1 VSIVE
6 KAMEK
11 LERASEASAPATPG
25 PAGVPPG
32 EREEGAAA
40 VVTALARARVVDA
53 GDIVAQRSRVPSARR
68 GLASV
73 APAIHIDAPRLRS
86 LGLMPPED
94 AALRMADEY
103 RRIKR
108 PLLAGAFGK
117 GAARLPHGNLLMVG
131 SSMPGEG
138 KTFTSLNLALSI
150 VQELDYT
157 VLLVDADVAKPHITR
172 VLELEGKP
180 GLIDVLV
187 DDTLDLQDVLVSTD
201 IEGLRVLPAGPVH
214 RQSTELLASERM
226 AALVSEMA
234 DRYPD
239 RVLVFDTPPLLAT
252 TEAQVMS
259 SLMGQVL
266 LVVRAGITPQQAV
279 MQSLETLGP
288 RAGVNIVLNQVRGA
302 WSDEYYGY
310 GYGYN

>member
-11 LERASEASAPATPG
+11 LERAGDTPT
-25 PAGVPPG
+25 PEG
-32 EREEGAAA
+32 EDTPA
-40 VVTALARARVVDA
+40 VVTSLARVRNAEA
-53 GDIVAQRSRVPSARR
+53 GLPEGKGRGLAPRR
-68 GLASV
+68 GLAAP
-73 APAIHIDAPRLRS
+73 APAITLEPARLRA

-94 AALRMADEY
+94 CATRMGDEY

-117 GAARLPHGNLLMVG
+117 GVARLPHGNLIMVG
-131 SSMPGEG
+131 SSVPGEG
-138 KTFTSLNLALSI
+138 KTFTSMNLALSI

-157 VLLVDADVAKPHITR
+157 VLLVDADVAKPHISR
-172 VLELEGKP
+172 VLELDDKP

-187 DDTLDLQDVLVSTD
+187 DDTLDLQEVIVNTN

-226 AALVSEMA
+226 VTLVAEMA
-234 DRYPD
+234 ERYSD

-279 MQSLETLGP
+279 LQSLETLGP

-310 GYGYN
+310 YGYN

>member
-11 LERASEASAPATPG
+11 LGRTVDAPAAEHPEPVSTVTPI
-25 PAGVPPG
+25 
-32 EREEGAAA
+32 
-40 VVTALARARVVDA
+40 TARARGLEHA
-53 GDIVAQRSRVPSARR
+53 REETPQRAAPPRR
-68 GLASV
+68 GLGPV
-73 APAIHIDAPRLRS
+73 TPAIHLDPARLRS

-94 AALRMADEY
+94 TAGRIADEY

-117 GAARLPHGNLLMVG
+117 GAARLPHGNLIMVG
-131 SSMPGEG
+131 SSVPGEG

-157 VLLVDADVAKPHITR
+157 VLLVDADVAKPHISR
-172 VLELEGKP
+172 VLELDDKP
-180 GLIDVLV
+180 GLIDVLC
-187 DDTLDLQDVLVSTD
+187 DDTLDLQEVLVSTNV
-201 IEGLRVLPAGPVH
+201 EGLRILPAGPVH
-214 RQSTELLASERM
+214 RQSTELLASDRM
-226 AALVSEMA
+226 ASLIAEMA
-234 DRYPD
+234 ERYPD

-259 SLMGQVL
+259 GLMGQVL
-266 LVVRAGITPQQAV
+266 LVVRAGMTPQQAV
-279 MQSLETLGP
+279 LQSLETLGP

-302 WSDEYYGY
+302 WSDDYYGY
-310 GYGYN
+310 YGYY

>member
-11 LERASEASAPATPG
+11 LGRTGETPEQTPAPERVE
-25 PAGVPPG
+25 VPS
-32 EREEGAAA
+32 
-40 VVTALARARVVDA
+40 VVTPLPRTRSLEPAREDAVLRPLA
-53 GDIVAQRSRVPSARR
+53 PRR
-68 GLASV
+68 GT
-73 APAIHIDAPRLRS
+73 PAVLSPQVRLDPDRLRK
-86 LGLMPPED
+86 LGLMPPEQG
-94 AALRMADEY
+94 AVRMADEY

-108 PLLAGAFGK
+108 PLLAGAFAK
-117 GAARLPHGNLLMVG
+117 GAGRLPHGNLIMVG
-131 SSMPGEG
+131 SSLPGEG

-157 VLLVDADVAKPHITR
+157 VLLVDADVAKPHISR
-172 VLELEGKP
+172 VLELDDKP

-187 DDTLDLQDVLVSTD
+187 DETLDLQEVLLNTD
-201 IEGLRVLPAGPVH
+201 IEGLRILPAGPVH

-226 AALVSEMA
+226 AMLIADMA
-234 DRYPD
+234 ERYPD

-266 LVVRAGITPQQAV
+266 LVVRAGVTPQQAV
-279 MQSLETLGP
+279 LQSLETLGP

-302 WSDEYYGY
+302 WSDDYYGY
-310 GYGYN
+310 YDYK

>member
-1 VSIVE
+1 
-6 KAMEK
+6 
-11 LERASEASAPATPG
+11 
-25 PAGVPPG
+25 
-32 EREEGAAA
+32 
-40 VVTALARARVVDA
+40 
-53 GDIVAQRSRVPSARR
+53 
-68 GLASV
+68 
-73 APAIHIDAPRLRS
+73 
-86 LGLMPPED
+86 
-94 AALRMADEY
+94 MADEY

-108 PLLAGAFGK
+108 PLLAGAFAK
-117 GAARLPHGNLLMVG
+117 GAGRLPQGNLLMVW
-131 SSMPGEG
+131 SSLPGEG

-157 VLLVDADVAKPHITR
+157 VLLVDADVAKPHISR
-172 VLELEGKP
+172 VLELDDKP

-187 DDTLDLQDVLVSTD
+187 DDSLDLQDVLISTD
-201 IEGLRVLPAGPVH
+201 IEGLKILPAGPVH

-226 AALVSEMA
+226 AMLIADMSE
-234 DRYPD
+234 RYAD

-279 MQSLETLGP
+279 LQSLETLGP

-310 GYGYN
+310 YEYK

>member
-1 VSIVE
+1 MSIVE

-11 LERASEASAPATPG
+11 LERASEGAPA
-25 PAGVPPG
+25 ASDAPG
-32 EREEGAAA
+32 EREESPSS
-40 VVTALARARVVDA
+40 VVTPLARARVMDA
-53 GDIVAQRSRVPSARR
+53 GEIVAPRSLAPSARR

-73 APAIHIDAPRLRS
+73 GPAIHIDVPHLRS
-86 LGLMPPED
+86 VGLMPPEE
-94 AALRMADEY
+94 AAVRMADEY

-117 GAARLPHGNLLMVG
+117 GAARLPNGNLLMVG
-131 SSMPGEG
+131 SSVPGEG

-157 VLLVDADVAKPHITR
+157 VLLVDADVAKPHISR
-172 VLELEGKP
+172 VLDLADKP

-187 DDTLDLQDVLVSTD
+187 DESLDLQDVLVSTD
-201 IEGLRVLPAGPVH
+201 VEGLRVLPAGPVH

-234 DRYPD
+234 NRYPD

-252 TEAQVMS
+252 TEAQVLA

-266 LVVRAGITPQQAV
+266 LVVRAGMTPQQAV
-279 MQSLETLGP
+279 LQSLETLGP

-310 GYGYN
+310 YGYN

>member
-11 LERASEASAPATPG
+11 LERAGDAPAAERTEPASTVTPITVRARG
-25 PAGVPPG
+25 VEPA
-32 EREEGAAA
+32 REETPPRHA
-40 VVTALARARVVDA
+40 
-53 GDIVAQRSRVPSARR
+53 PPRR
-68 GLASV
+68 GLGSV
-73 APAIHIDAPRLRS
+73 APVIHLDPARLRS

-94 AALRMADEY
+94 SAGRIADEY

-117 GAARLPHGNLLMVG
+117 GAARLPHGNLIMVG
-131 SSMPGEG
+131 SSVPGEG

-157 VLLVDADVAKPHITR
+157 VLLVDADVAKPHISR
-172 VLELEGKP
+172 VLELDDKP

-187 DDTLDLQDVLVSTD
+187 DDSLDLQDVLVNTD
-201 IEGLRVLPAGPVH
+201 IEGLKILPAGPVH

-226 AALVSEMA
+226 AMLIADMSE
-234 DRYPD
+234 RYAD

-279 MQSLETLGP
+279 LQSLETLGP

-310 GYGYN
+310 YEYK

>member
-1 VSIVE
+1 MSIVE

-11 LERASEASAPATPG
+11 LGRTGEASEPAPEHNEQSSVITPL
-25 PAGVPPG
+25 P
-32 EREEGAAA
+32 
-40 VVTALARARVVDA
+40 RARGLEPPREDA
-53 GDIVAQRSRVPSARR
+53 VLRP
-68 GLASV
+68 L
-73 APAIHIDAPRLRS
+73 APRRSSSPAVLAPQVRLDPARLRA
-86 LGLMPPED
+86 LGLMPPEEG
-94 AALRMADEY
+94 AVRMADEY

-108 PLLAGAFGK
+108 PLLAGAFAK
-117 GAARLPHGNLLMVG
+117 GAGRLPHGNLIMIG
-131 SSMPGEG
+131 SSLPGEG

-172 VLELEGKP
+172 VLELDDKP

-187 DDTLDLQDVLVSTD
+187 DDTLDLQDVLLNTD
-201 IEGLRVLPAGPVH
+201 IEGLRIVPAGPVH

-226 AALVSEMA
+226 AMLIADMSE
-234 DRYPD
+234 RYPD

-266 LVVRAGITPQQAV
+266 LVVRAGVTPQQAV
-279 MQSLETLGP
+279 LQSLETLGP

-310 GYGYN
+310 YDYK

>member
-11 LERASEASAPATPG
+11 LGRTGEAPEEKPAPERVEPTS
-25 PAGVPPG
+25 
-32 EREEGAAA
+32 
-40 VVTALARARVVDA
+40 VVTPLPRARGLEPPREDA
-53 GDIVAQRSRVPSARR
+53 VLRP
-68 GLASV
+68 L
-73 APAIHIDAPRLRS
+73 APRRSTPAVLSPQVRLDPVRLRA
-86 LGLMPPED
+86 LGLMPPEEG
-94 AALRMADEY
+94 AVRMADEY

-108 PLLAGAFGK
+108 PLLAGAFAK
-117 GAARLPHGNLLMVG
+117 GAGRLPHGNLIMVG
-131 SSMPGEG
+131 SSLPGEG

-157 VLLVDADVAKPHITR
+157 VLLVDADVAKPHISR
-172 VLELEGKP
+172 VLELDDKQ

-187 DDTLDLQDVLVSTD
+187 DETLDLQDVILNTD
-201 IEGLRVLPAGPVH
+201 IEGLRILPAGPVH

-226 AALVSEMA
+226 AMLVADMSE
-234 DRYPD
+234 RYSD

-266 LVVRAGITPQQAV
+266 LVVRAGVTPQQAV
-279 MQSLETLGP
+279 LQSLETLGP
-288 RAGVNIVLNQVRGA
+288 RAGVNVVLNQVRGA
-302 WSDEYYGY
+302 WSDDYYGY
-310 GYGYN
+310 YDYK

>member
-11 LERASEASAPATPG
+11 LGRTGEAPAPERTE
-25 PAGVPPG
+25 PAS
-32 EREEGAAA
+32 
-40 VVTALARARVVDA
+40 VVTSLPRPRTAELAREDTVLPMA
-53 GDIVAQRSRVPSARR
+53 PRR
-68 GLASV
+68 
-73 APAIHIDAPRLRS
+73 APAILTPTIRIDPVRLRA
-86 LGLMPPED
+86 LGLMPPEEG
-94 AALRMADEY
+94 AVRMADEY

-108 PLLAGAFGK
+108 PLLAGAFAK
-117 GAARLPHGNLLMVG
+117 GAGRLPQGNLLMVG
-131 SSMPGEG
+131 SSLPGEG

-157 VLLVDADVAKPHITR
+157 VLLVDADVAKPHISR
-172 VLELEGKP
+172 VLELDDKP

-187 DDTLDLQDVLVSTD
+187 DDLLDLQDVLISTD
-201 IEGLRVLPAGPVH
+201 IEGLKILPAGPVH

-226 AALVSEMA
+226 AMLIADMSE
-234 DRYPD
+234 RYAD

-279 MQSLETLGP
+279 LQSLETLGP

-302 WSDEYYGY
+302 WSDDYYGY
-310 GYGYN
+310 YDYK